1 MLKNL
6 EEKNAKDIESLNLR
20 LETMKIASYEASY
33 EASYSETWPEM
44 VVFPKTWKTTYIA
57 DFD

>member
-6 EEKNAKDIESLNLR
+6 EEKPAKDIESLNLR
-20 LETMKIASYEASY
+20 LETMKIASYEAEY
-33 EASYSETWPEM
+33 EASYEDM
-44 VVFPKTWKTTYIA
+44 GVLPKTTDRA